1 MNQSELIGY
10 KLKQH
15 RMKLGWTQEQMAD
28 KLNVRQNTVSGYEK
42 DGVHDI
48 DTIMEINHRLGI
60 NLLSENKEEQSFN
73 NIILKKICNY
83 YMDNS
88 DTMYPFANILT
99 KTFLQ
104 GNLLHGYG
112 KDTASLD
119 GNLRSMEC
127 TGLIRLCSNEMNKED
142 HTIYILMTAKGILSL
157 GADDFPDKWVFE
169 HLSNTAL
176 QEIINPKLK
185 ERNIEMDRKREKMRE
200 EAKKE
205 ALELE
210 KLKAEYQDKV
220 HSVDEK
226 LNHKNIA
233 VLTEYDITGII
244 EAFTKYGISKELDKC
259 FLFIR
264 YTLPNKN
271 STVDLLEKTL
281 TEFKKLPK
289 NFDGASTLINDVYR
303 KCLHLFYN
311 LLFESYQRSY
321 FEEQFYERIHCM
333 TNKLWWYEFQG
344 PLQNYDENDI
354 EGFVKSLLPEK
365 MDYHCYFA
373 ASTLLRAL
381 ITYLL
386 ENESLPTEY
395 KNIVNVKKL
404 IYAAEVDEND
414 TCEHSPLDKLFLQ
427 AEKRNA
433 NCRCV
438 DIYKQ
443 FKFLDYKE
451 RKLALAISLDACTK
465 YLNKSISL
473 TDSKMANRLKKIEQI
488 NHQLDSE
495 IRKYEV
501 LPIIRLEDKWAL
513 YCHIFSKTLKEAYE
527 DLGRYRDVIKHL
539 KSQEKERHL
548 NETPGIYEY
557 IGPIKSIG
565 DIFAEN
571 GIQSVKDA
579 VNHVVLRKGNTQINE
594 VVEDEGFFDYTIN

>member
-1 MNQSELIGY
+1 MIF
-10 KLKQH
+10 
-15 RMKLGWTQEQMAD
+15 
-28 KLNVRQNTVSGYEK
+28 
-42 DGVHDI
+42 
-48 DTIMEINHRLGI
+48 

-119 GNLRSMEC
+119 GNLQSMEC

-205 ALELE
+205 ALQLE

-226 LNHKNIA
+226 LSSKDVA
-233 VLTEYDITGII
+233 VLTNHDIVRKTEKAIFYIDVNAMNNYFSFVRSTFPDKNGIV
-244 EAFTKYGISKELDKC
+244 
-259 FLFIR
+259 
-264 YTLPNKN
+264 N
-271 STVDLLEKTL
+271 LLEKTFNQ
-281 TEFKKLPK
+281 FKNLPNK
-289 NFDGASTLINDVYR
+289 FDGSPTEINDTYS
-303 KCLHLFYN
+303 KWIHLFYN
-311 LLFESYQRSY
+311 VLFESYQKCH
-321 FEEQFYERIHCM
+321 FEEKSYERIHCI
-333 TNKLWWYEFQG
+333 TNKRSWYDFQG
-344 PLQNYDENDI
+344 PLQNYDENGI
-354 EGFVKSLLPEK
+354 EDFVKSLLPEK

-386 ENESLPTEY
+386 ENEDIPIRD

-414 TCEHSPLDKLFLQ
+414 ACEYSPLDKLFFQ
-427 AEKRNA
+427 TEKRNA
-433 NCRCV
+433 NCKCV
-438 DIYKQ
+438 DVYKQ

-451 RKLALAISLDACTK
+451 RKLALAIGLDACNK
-465 YLNKSISL
+465 YLNKPISAI
-473 TDSKMANRLKKIEQI
+473 DVDIMKKIEQL
-488 NHQLDSE
+488 NHQLEFE
-495 IRKYEV
+495 IKKYDV
-501 LPIIRLEDKWAL
+501 LPTVRLEDKWTL

-527 DLGRYRDVIKHL
+527 NIGKYKTVLKHL
-539 KSQEKERHL
+539 KSQEDYL
-548 NETPGIYEY
+548 NEILGVYEY
-557 IGPIKSIG
+557 IGTEKNL
-565 DIFAEN
+565 DDLLEKKKKE
-571 GIQSVKDA
+571 IQSVKDA
-579 VNHVVLRKGNTQINE
+579 VNHVVLRKGNVQINE
-594 VVEDEGFFDYTIN
+594 VVEDEGFFDYTID

>member
-42 DGVHDI
+42 EGVHDI

-205 ALELE
+205 ALQLE

-226 LNHKNIA
+226 INSKGVA
-233 VLTEYDITGII
+233 VLTDHDIVRKTEKAIFSI
-244 EAFTKYGISKELDKC
+244 DVNAMNNYFS
-259 FLFIR
+259 FIR
-264 YTLPNKN
+264 STFPDKN
-271 STVDLLEKTL
+271 GIVNLLEKTFNQ
-281 TEFKKLPK
+281 FKNLPNK
-289 NFDGASTLINDVYR
+289 FDGSPTEINDTYS
-303 KCLHLFYN
+303 KWIHLFYN
-311 LLFESYQRSY
+311 VLFESYQKCH
-321 FEEQFYERIHCM
+321 FEEKSYERIHCI
-333 TNKLWWYEFQG
+333 TNKRSWYDFQG
-344 PLQNYDENDI
+344 PLQNYDENGI
-354 EGFVKSLLPEK
+354 EDFVKSLLPEK

-381 ITYLL
+381 IIYLL

-395 KNIVNVKKL
+395 KNILNVKKL

-414 TCEHSPLDKLFLQ
+414 ACEYSPLDKLFFQ
-427 AEKRNA
+427 TEKRNA
-433 NCRCV
+433 NCKCV
-438 DIYKQ
+438 DVYKQ

-451 RKLALAISLDACTK
+451 RKLALAIGLDACNK
-465 YLNKSISL
+465 YLNKPIS
-473 TDSKMANRLKKIEQI
+473 ANDVDTINMLKKIEQL
-488 NHQLDSE
+488 NHQLE
-495 IRKYEV
+495 GKIKKYDA
-501 LPIIRLEDKWAL
+501 LPRVRLDDRWTL

-527 DLGRYRDVIKHL
+527 DLGRYRAVIKHL
-539 KSQEKERHL
+539 KLQEKERHL

-579 VNHVVLRKGNTQINE
+579 VTHVVLRKGNVKDNE
-594 VVEDEGFFDYTIN
+594 AVEDEGFFDYTID

>member
-395 KNIVNVKKL
+395 KNILNVKKL
-404 IYAAEVDEND
+404 IYAAEVNEND

>member
-42 DGVHDI
+42 EGVHDI

-83 YMDNS
+83 YRDNS
-88 DTMYPFANILT
+88 DIICPSLVVLT

-119 GNLRSMEC
+119 GNLRSMEVN
-127 TGLIRLCSNEMNKED
+127 GLIRVCSNEMNKED
-142 HTIYILMTAKGILSL
+142 HSIYVLMTAKGVLSL

-169 HLSNTAL
+169 HLSNTEL
-176 QEIINPKLK
+176 QKIINPKLK
-185 ERNIEMDRKREKMRE
+185 DRNSEMDRKHEKMRE
-200 EAKKE
+200 EAEKE
-205 ALELE
+205 TLQLE
-210 KLKAEYQDKV
+210 KLKSEYQDKV

-226 LNHKNIA
+226 VNSKNIS
-233 VLTEYDITGII
+233 VLTEHDIIGILT
-244 EAFTKYGISKELDKC
+244 AFKKYGNNKELLKC

-264 YTLPNKN
+264 NTLPNKN
-271 STVDLLEKTL
+271 SAIDLLEKTL
-281 TEFKKLPK
+281 TELGNLPK
-289 NFDGASTLINDVYR
+289 NFDGVPTLINDVYR

-311 LLFESYQRSY
+311 LLFESYRKSY

-333 TNKLWWYEFQG
+333 TNKQLWYDFQG
-344 PLQNYDENDI
+344 PLQNYDENGI
-354 EGFVKSLLPEK
+354 ETFVKSLLPEK

-381 ITYLL
+381 IVYLL
-386 ENESLPTEY
+386 ENEDIPSRD
-395 KNIVNVKKL
+395 KNVCNVKKL
-404 IYAAEVDEND
+404 IYAAEVNEND
-414 TCEHSPLDKLFLQ
+414 MCEYSPLDKLFFQ

-433 NCRCV
+433 NYRCV

-451 RKLALAISLDACTK
+451 RKLALAIGLDACTK

-473 TDSKMANRLKKIEQI
+473 TDSKITNRLKKIEQI
-488 NHQLDSE
+488 NRQLDSE
-495 IRKYEV
+495 IREYELFKTV
-501 LPIIRLEDKWAL
+501 RLEDKWIL
-513 YCHIFSKTLKEAYE
+513 YCHIFSQTVKEAYE
-527 DLGRYRDVIKHL
+527 DIGKYRTVLKRL
-539 KSQEKERHL
+539 KSQEKERTL
-548 NETPGIYEY
+548 NEMPGIYEY

-565 DIFAEN
+565 ELFAEN
-571 GIQSVKDA
+571 RIQSVKDT
-579 VNHVVLRKGNTQINE
+579 VSQIVLRKGNVIVNE
-594 VVEDEGFFDYTIN
+594 AVDNEGFFNYTIN

>member
-527 DLGRYRDVIKHL
+527 DLGRYRAVIKHL

>member
-1 MNQSELIGY
+1 MNQSELVGY

-42 DGVHDI
+42 EGVHDI

-83 YMDNS
+83 YRNNS
-88 DTMYPFANILT
+88 DAMYPFANILT

-119 GNLRSMEC
+119 GNLRSMEVN
-127 TGLIRLCSNEMNKED
+127 GLIRICSNEMNKED
-142 HTIYILMTAKGILSL
+142 HSIYVLMTAKGVLSL
-157 GADDFPDKWVFE
+157 GTDDFPDNWVFE
-169 HLSNTAL
+169 HLSNTEL

-185 ERNIEMDRKREKMRE
+185 ERNIDMDRKREKMRE
-200 EAKKE
+200 EAKKKTLQ
-205 ALELE
+205 LEE
-210 KLKAEYQDKV
+210 LKAEYQDKV

-226 LNHKNIA
+226 LNSKGVA
-233 VLTEYDITGII
+233 VLIDHDFIDV
-244 EAFTKYGISKELDKC
+244 EAMDNYFS
-259 FLFIR
+259 FIR
-264 YTLPNKN
+264 STFPDKN
-271 STVDLLEKTL
+271 CIVNLLEKTFHQIK
-281 TEFKKLPK
+281 ELPK
-289 NFDGASTLINDVYR
+289 KFDGSPKEINDTYS
-303 KCLHLFYN
+303 KWINLFYN
-311 LLFESYQRSY
+311 VLFESYQKCY
-321 FEEQFYERIHCM
+321 FEEKSYERIRCI
-333 TNKLWWYEFQG
+333 TNKLSWYDFQG
-344 PLQNYDENDI
+344 PLQNYDENGI
-354 EGFVKSLLPEK
+354 EDFVKSLLPEK

-395 KNIVNVKKL
+395 KNILNVKKL
-404 IYAAEVDEND
+404 IYAAEVNEND
-414 TCEHSPLDKLFLQ
+414 ACAYSPLDKLFFQ

-433 NCRCV
+433 NCKCV

-451 RKLALAISLDACTK
+451 RKLALAIGLDACNK
-465 YLNKSISL
+465 YLNKPISVI
-473 TDSKMANRLKKIEQI
+473 DVDIMKKIEQL
-488 NHQLDSE
+488 NHQLEFE
-495 IRKYEV
+495 IKKYDV
-501 LPIIRLEDKWAL
+501 LPTVRLEDKWVL

-527 DLGRYRDVIKHL
+527 DLGRYRTVIKHL
-539 KSQEKERHL
+539 KLQEKERTL
-548 NETPGIYEY
+548 NDTPGIYEY

-579 VNHVVLRKGNTQINE
+579 VNHVVLRKGNAQINE
-594 VVEDEGFFDYTIN
+594 VVEDEGFFDYTID

>member
-579 VNHVVLRKGNTQINE
+579 VNHVVLRKGNVQINE
-594 VVEDEGFFDYTIN
+594 VVEDEGFFDYTID